1 MRYLL
6 QEMRHVNI
14 VLSKGFHILKY
25 SFNNNHHDLKWRLV
39 YFVFFR
45 FGSNRHGNV
54 CRSWPIFVL
63 TSLKWVRWSEWTEV
77 I

>member
-25 SFNNNHHDLKWRLV
+25 SFNNNHHDLK
-39 YFVFFR
+39 
-45 FGSNRHGNV
+45 
-54 CRSWPIFVL
+54 
-63 TSLKWVRWSEWTEV
+63 
-77 I
+77 